1 MNTGIMLSGADN
13 IDFMIHGVFSYS
25 FFGHEVWITTS
36 HICILIVLITICT
49 FMYLAGRA
57 MKNAKEVP
65 TGFQN
70 VVELIVEMLGK
81 MVTTNMKQPKKFLN
95 YIGTLFLFIL
105 ICNLSGLL
113 GLRGPTA
120 DYGVTLCLGLITF
133 CMIQYNGIKCQ
144 KMGHFKALFEPI
156 PLFFPINLIG
166 EIATPISLS
175 LRLFA
180 NMLAGTIIMALW
192 YGIIPIFIAK
202 LGIPA
207 FLHAYLDLFSGC
219 IQTYVFCMLTMV
231 YVDDKM

>member
-1 MNTGIMLSGADN
+1 MILCEAD
-13 IDFMIHGVFSYS
+13 FAIHGLVNYKL
-25 FFGHEVWITTS
+25 FGHSVWLTTT
-36 HICILIVLITICT
+36 HVAMVIVTVVILIFAIAANRC
-49 FMYLAGRA
+49 
-57 MKNAKEVP
+57 MKKAKEVP

>member
-1 MNTGIMLSGADN
+1 MILCEAD
-13 IDFMIHGVFSYS
+13 FAIHGLVNYKL
-25 FFGHEVWITTS
+25 FGHSVWLTTT
-36 HICILIVLITICT
+36 HVAMVIVTVVILIFAIAANRC
-49 FMYLAGRA
+49 
-57 MKNAKEVP
+57 MKKAKEVP
-65 TGFQN
+65 TGFQI

>member
-1 MNTGIMLSGADN
+1 MILCEADFAIKGLVSYQLFGNT
-13 IDFMIHGVFSYS
+13 
-25 FFGHEVWITTS
+25 VWLTS
-36 HICILIVLITICT
+36 THVSMVIVTAVILIFAIAANRC
-49 FMYLAGRA
+49 
-57 MKNAKEVP
+57 MKKASAVP

-70 VVELIVEMLGK
+70 VVELVVEMLGN
-81 MVTTNMKQPKKFLN
+81 MVKTNMKQPKKFMN

-105 ICNLSGLL
+105 ISNLSGLL

-120 DYGVTLCLGLITF
+120 DYGITLCLGLITF
-133 CMIQYNGIKCQ
+133 CLIQYNGIKCQ
-144 KMGHFKALFEPI
+144 KAGHFKALFEPI

-180 NMLAGTIIMALW
+180 NVLAGTIIMALW
-192 YGIIPIFIAK
+192 YGLIPIFIAK
-202 LGIPA
+202 LGIPV

>member
-1 MNTGIMLSGADN
+1 MILCEAD
-13 IDFMIHGVFSYS
+13 FAIHGLVNYKL
-25 FFGHEVWITTS
+25 FGHSVWLTTT
-36 HICILIVLITICT
+36 HVAMVIVTIVILIFAIAANRC
-49 FMYLAGRA
+49 
-57 MKNAKEVP
+57 MKKAKEVP

-202 LGIPA
+202 LGTPA

>member
-1 MNTGIMLSGADN
+1 MRMILCEAD
-13 IDFMIHGVFSYS
+13 FAIHGLVNYKL
-25 FFGHEVWITTS
+25 FGHSVWLTTT
-36 HICILIVLITICT
+36 HVAMVIVTIVILIFAIAANRC
-49 FMYLAGRA
+49 
-57 MKNAKEVP
+57 MKKAKEVP

>member
-1 MNTGIMLSGADN
+1 MILCEAD
-13 IDFMIHGVFSYS
+13 FAIHGLVSYEL
-25 FFGHEVWITTS
+25 FGHTFWLTTTHVS
-36 HICILIVLITICT
+36 MIIVTVVILIFAFAANRC
-49 FMYLAGRA
+49 
-57 MKNAKEVP
+57 MKKAKEVP

-70 VVELIVEMLGK
+70 AVEMIVEMLGK
-81 MVTTNMKQPKKFLN
+81 MVSTNMKKPKKFLN

-133 CMIQYNGIKCQ
+133 VLIQYNGIKCQ
-144 KMGHFKALFEPI
+144 RAGHFKALFEPI

-192 YGIIPIFIAK
+192 YGIIPIVIAK

>member
-1 MNTGIMLSGADN
+1 MRMILCEAD
-13 IDFMIHGVFSYS
+13 FAIHGLVSYEL
-25 FFGHEVWITTS
+25 FGHTFWLTTTHVS
-36 HICILIVLITICT
+36 MIIVTVVILIFAFAANRC
-49 FMYLAGRA
+49 
-57 MKNAKEVP
+57 MKKAKEVP

-70 VVELIVEMLGK
+70 AVETIVEMLGK
-81 MVTTNMKQPKKFLN
+81 MVSTNMKKPKKFLN

-133 CMIQYNGIKCQ
+133 VLIQYNGIKCQ
-144 KMGHFKALFEPI
+144 RAGHFKALFEPI

-192 YGIIPIFIAK
+192 YGIIPIVIAK

>member
-1 MNTGIMLSGADN
+1 MRMILCEAD
-13 IDFMIHGVFSYS
+13 FYIHGLVSYKL
-25 FFGHEVWITTS
+25 FGHTFWLTTTHVSMIIVTIT
-36 HICILIVLITICT
+36 ILIFAFAANRC
-49 FMYLAGRA
+49 
-57 MKNAKEVP
+57 MKKAKEIP

-70 VVELIVEMLGK
+70 FVEMAVEMLGK
-81 MVTTNMKQPKKFLN
+81 MVTTNMKEAKKFLN

-105 ICNLSGLL
+105 VCNLSGLL

-133 CMIQYNGIKCQ
+133 GLIQYNGIKCH
-144 KMGHFKALFEPI
+144 KGGHFKALFEPI

-192 YGIIPIFIAK
+192 YGIIPILIAK
-202 LGIPA
+202 LAIPA

>member
-1 MNTGIMLSGADN
+1 MRMILCEAD
-13 IDFMIHGVFSYS
+13 FAIHGLVNYKL
-25 FFGHEVWITTS
+25 FGHSVWLTTT
-36 HICILIVLITICT
+36 HVAMVIVTVVILIFAIAANRC
-49 FMYLAGRA
+49 
-57 MKNAKEVP
+57 MKKAKEVP

>member
-1 MNTGIMLSGADN
+1 MRMILCEAD
-13 IDFMIHGVFSYS
+13 FAIHGLVNYKL
-25 FFGHEVWITTS
+25 FGHSVWLTTT
-36 HICILIVLITICT
+36 HVAMVIVTVVILIFAIAANRC
-49 FMYLAGRA
+49 
-57 MKNAKEVP
+57 MKKAKEVP

-207 FLHAYLDLFSGC
+207 FLQAYLDLFSGC

>member
-1 MNTGIMLSGADN
+1 MILCEAD
-13 IDFMIHGVFSYS
+13 FAIHGLVNYKL
-25 FFGHEVWITTS
+25 FGHSVWLTTT
-36 HICILIVLITICT
+36 HVAMVIVTIVILIFAIAANRC
-49 FMYLAGRA
+49 
-57 MKNAKEVP
+57 MKKAKEVP

>member
-1 MNTGIMLSGADN
+1 MILCEAD
-13 IDFMIHGVFSYS
+13 FAIHGLVNYKL
-25 FFGHEVWITTS
+25 FGHSVWLTTT
-36 HICILIVLITICT
+36 HVAMVIVTVVILIFAIAANRC
-49 FMYLAGRA
+49 
-57 MKNAKEVP
+57 MKKAKEVP

-202 LGIPA
+202 LG
-207 FLHAYLDLFSGC
+207 
-219 IQTYVFCMLTMV
+219 MLTMV